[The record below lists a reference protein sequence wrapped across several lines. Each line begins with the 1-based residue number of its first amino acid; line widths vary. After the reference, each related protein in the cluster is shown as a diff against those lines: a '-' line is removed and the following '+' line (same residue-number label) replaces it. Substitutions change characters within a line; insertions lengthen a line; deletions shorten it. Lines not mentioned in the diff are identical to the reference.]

1 VKAFA
6 PELAARAL
14 ARWHGGEAASLE
26 RIATAGNDVWRF
38 LSDGQPF
45 ILRLTHVQWRTPSE
59 NDAECAFLE
68 HVHARGALVSR
79 PLPSLSGK
87 WVETLDAASASV
99 FTWASGDDAPAR
111 TEPFL
116 REWGRSLAVL
126 HEASSSYEGPARWDW
141 PEERLF
147 AEADR
152 ILPAADSDIRA
163 QRDELYAELAA
174 LPLTRETYG
183 HIHADFGP
191 QNFRVGPDRRITAF
205 DFGNLCR
212 HWFACD
218 VIIALSTLRREPQR
232 DTLRRWLLAG
242 YESVRPLDAEAWA
255 MKDTLLR
262 LRILYVYLSRL
273 EWFGPDPSPER
284 RATIAQLRALVLER
298 VSWP

>member
-1 VKAFA
+1 MKAFA

-45 ILRLTHVQWRTPSE
+45 ILRLTHDQWRTPSE

-79 PLPSLSGK
+79 PLPSLAHNL
-87 WVETLDAASASV
+87 VETIDDASASV
-99 FTWASGDDAPAR
+99 FTWAAGDDAPAKD
-111 TEPFL
+111 EAFL

-126 HEASSSYEGPARWDW
+126 HEASSSYAGPARWDW
-141 PEERLF
+141 PDEGLF
-147 AEADR
+147 AQANR
-152 ILPAADSDIRA
+152 ILPAEDDAIRA
-163 QRDELYAELAA
+163 QRDELYATLRA
-174 LPLTRETYG
+174 LPRTRENYG

-191 QNFRVGPDRRITAF
+191 QNFRVGRDGRITAF

-212 HWFACD
+212 HWFAYD
-218 VIIALSTLRREPQR
+218 VIIALSTLRRDPHR
-232 DTLRRWLLAG
+232 DLLRGWLLAG
-242 YESVRPLDAEAWA
+242 YESVRPIDPEVWA
-255 MKDTLLR
+255 LRDTLLR
-262 LRILYVYLSRL
+262 LRVLYVYLSRL
-273 EWFGPDPSPER
+273 EWFKER
-284 RATIAQLRALVLER
+284 TEEQRRTIAMLRALVLER